1 MKKILNFFDKNLKP
15 SIDWIIKDNNP
26 LIRYQCENLKLP
38 LNDDDINHIKKM
50 VTYIDICY
58 YDNYKNYNITPGVAI
73 AAIQIGWLK
82 KVIYVHFNDENNNE
96 IIYLI
101 ANPII
106 IDKSEDVIYLENG
119 EGCLS
124 VPENK
129 NGIVPRAS
137 YISVDAYDLI
147 NNQNIKI
154 NLKGYSAIV
163 LQHEIDHLN
172 GILYYDHINIFDPNY
187 INEKWKKI

>member
-1 MKKILNFFDKNLKP
+1 MI
-15 SIDWIIKDNNP
+15 
-26 LIRYQCENLKLP
+26 
-38 LNDDDINHIKKM
+38 
-50 VTYIDICY
+50 
-58 YDNYKNYNITPGVAI
+58 
-73 AAIQIGWLK
+73 K
-82 KVIYVHFNDENNNE
+82 KVIYVNFNDENNNE

-106 IDKSEDVIYLENG
+106 IDKSEDIIYLENG

-124 VPENK
+124 VSENK

-147 NNQNIKI
+147 DNQNIKI

-187 INEKWKKI
+187 INEKWKNV